1 MALNLMDGNG
11 QPALLYIVPCTLGM
25 GSCCDC
31 SFVIV
36 PTAECIV
43 GCVCGGSTSS
53 ERTGSSK

>member
-1 MALNLMDGNG
+1 MDGNG

-25 GSCCDC
+25 GICCDY

-43 GCVCGGSTSS
+43 SCVRGGSTS
-53 ERTGSSK
+53 